1 MCFLRLQLENERQQI
16 KLNNNIN
23 FYIIIYYT
31 NIQPPTMSFL
41 EEEYDRKYNSDSESD
56 DSDAESEDSEMEM
69 RKPKIKIHNDDV
81 ILDEDPDVEVDLDDL
96 DDEPDNDDDDDDEPD
111 VFKTSITSREPRDS
125 TDADLARV
133 FQMDNAENLSD
144 EDDEDYDD
152 DDEDD
157 TKYLQK
163 FDENIQKEIIQEHHP
178 EMIMHNYEE
187 VEALSKIT
195 RDENGIVIDPLH
207 RTLPFITRYEYA
219 RVLGERAKQINSGAK
234 PFVSVSDSGLIDG
247 YLIALEEY
255 KQKKIPFIIKRPLPN
270 GGCEYWPL
278 RDLENIV

>member
-1 MCFLRLQLENERQQI
+1 
-16 KLNNNIN
+16 
-23 FYIIIYYT
+23 
-31 NIQPPTMSFL
+31 MSFL
-41 EEEYDRKYNSDSESD
+41 EEEYDRKYNGESD
-56 DSDAESEDSEMEM
+56 DSDTESEDSEMEM

-81 ILDEDPDVEVDLDDL
+81 VLDEQDADMDADADADMDDDNDNDDL
-96 DDEPDNDDDDDDEPD
+96 DDDNDDNDNEPDIFSDNREPKTTSSDLARVFQLDNDLSDNDLSDNDDDDDD
-111 VFKTSITSREPRDS
+111 
-125 TDADLARV
+125 DA
-133 FQMDNAENLSD
+133 N
-144 EDDEDYDD
+144 
-152 DDEDD
+152 
-157 TKYLQK
+157 YLQK
-163 FDENIQKEIIQEHHP
+163 FDENIQKEIIQEYHP
-178 EMIMHNYEE
+178 ELMLHNYQE

-219 RVLGERAKQINSGAK
+219 RVLGERAKQINAGAK
-234 PFVSVSDSGLIDG
+234 PFVSVSDTGLIDG

>member
-1 MCFLRLQLENERQQI
+1 
-16 KLNNNIN
+16 
-23 FYIIIYYT
+23 
-31 NIQPPTMSFL
+31 MSFL
-41 EEEYDRKYNSDSESD
+41 EEEYDRKYNSESD

-69 RKPKIKIHNDDV
+69 PKPKIKIHNDDV
-81 ILDEDPDVEVDLDDL
+81 ILDEQDADADVDADDMADMDDL
-96 DDEPDNDDDDDDEPD
+96 YDDPDDDDESEPD
-111 VFKTSITSREPRDS
+111 VFKTSTTSREPSDS
-125 TDADLARV
+125 TNADLARA
-133 FQMDNAENLSD
+133 FQMDAENLSD
-144 EDDEDYDD
+144 DDEDYDED
-152 DDEDD
+152 EEDD